1 MSEIT
6 LESVLV
12 ANFQTSGEADKI
24 SDDFRPKLGFS
35 AKYRIAR
42 LAIGRSLGEPG
53 FPNQAIDS
61 QGKPIKGEL
70 MFGTGEELPLWV
82 ALLVT
87 NMKKYYPNGE
97 LTVATLQN
105 AVKRHWHRGI
115 YLLRDDWVE
124 ANGDYQK
131 FIEILITRRAVL
143 PDTVAGSTSAGYSSS
158 KGGGVS
164 AFEGLAKPVYVRIG
178 NELDTEMP
186 YEWLVNGVG
195 YSPHMAIMGQA
206 GSGKTRTMLESLKQ
220 VRAQT
225 NAPVVLFDLG
235 KGDLAD
241 DQELIDSLNAKVLRV
256 PEDAIPLDMFYGSN
270 AGDDS
275 NVADVV
281 MGFRDSFTKVISGNV
296 GPVQKENIKEALKP
310 HFASRDRIS
319 LGDVKKWLMGYYEE
333 NGLKTDTVI
342 STINDLTEWKI
353 FSPDYSPSEFFSQ
366 SWIITFAHAHD
377 TVKNLSVY
385 LLLDS
390 LNTWMKRLDS
400 ASTDA
405 NGNRAIR
412 CVLAIDEARHILA
425 SKHKALSDIIRLHRS
440 KGLVVMLASQSP
452 DDYEGEADDYLEN
465 IGLPICFRTNAAS
478 NQVLANM
485 FKGKPQMASLP
496 EGVCLTLKDSKPI
509 KIQAF
514 KPSK

>member
-6 LESVLV
+6 LEGVIV
-12 ANFQTSGEADKI
+12 ANYQTSGAADKI
-24 SDDFRPKLGFS
+24 SDDLRSKVGFT
-35 AKYRIAR
+35 ARYRVAR
-42 LAIGRSLGEPG
+42 LAIGRSLGELD
-53 FPNQAIDS
+53 FPTQSIDS
-61 QGKPIKGEL
+61 SGKPIKGEL
-70 MFGTGEELPLWV
+70 MFGTGDELLLWT

-87 NMKKYYPNGE
+87 NIKQHFPKSE
-97 LTVATLQN
+97 LTIATLQN

-115 YLLRDDWVE
+115 YLLMEDWAT

-143 PDTVAGSTSAGYSSS
+143 PDTVVGGTVTLNGGSQGD
-158 KGGGVS
+158 VN
-164 AFEGLAKPVYVRIG
+164 AFEGQAKPVHIHVG
-178 NELDTEMP
+178 NELDTDTP

-220 VRAQT
+220 VRSQT

-241 DQELIDSLNAKVLRV
+241 DKELIQALNAKILRV

-270 AGDDS
+270 QGDDS

-281 MGFRDSFTKVISGNV
+281 MGFRDSFTKVINSSV
-296 GPVQKENIKEALKP
+296 GAVQKDSIKEALKP
-310 HFASRDRIS
+310 YFASKDRIS
-319 LGDVKKWLMGYYEE
+319 LGDVKKWLTDYYEE
-333 NGLKTDTVI
+333 NEKKTDTVI

-353 FSPDYSPSEFFSQ
+353 FTPDYSPSEFFSQ
-366 SWIITFAHAHD
+366 SWIITFAHAQD

-390 LNTWMKRLDS
+390 LNTWLKRLDS
-400 ASTDA
+400 ATTDSQ
-405 NGNRAIR
+405 GHRAIR

-440 KGLVVMLASQSP
+440 KGMVVMLASQSP

-465 IGLPICFRTNAAS
+465 IGLPICFKTNAAS
-478 NQVLANM
+478 NKVLENM
-485 FKGKPQMASLP
+485 FKGKPQMASLSS
-496 EGVCLTLKDSKPI
+496 GVCLTLKDSKPI

-514 KPSK
+514 KPPQ